1 MAENLI
7 VKDIQKLD
15 PGSALVDLYELEVA
29 SGSFAYFTPFADDDA
44 SYSALQFRDYDTPA
58 TVRSYTRIP
67 MKAEGFEIKAS
78 GAIARPKVSIA
89 NVSNTLS
96 NAVGGFD
103 YHVLVGLRIIRRL
116 TLKKYLDDGSGNSS
130 NPPVELARQVWI
142 IDRIT
147 SRDKMQVTFQ
157 CVAPYDIS
165 ETKVPQRTILPERCP
180 FLYAGA
186 SPDLPEWKRDRS
198 GCTWHQEGKY
208 RRLVGGDATGT
219 QFTVYVN
226 PDDEYIIPSTTSFT
240 TWPGSGNATLDG
252 YYKTADT
259 KTRFEANGETSSVSS
274 FNYWQAAKATA
285 PGNPADDNANWNRVR
300 LYSAYSHGTEYF
312 TYLDDRDND
321 YVTFTD
327 NVATSHTNGKALCWK
342 ARSPSKSQPPASGTY
357 WERGDNCSKRT
368 QGCKMRFGFKPGGG
382 GSSGTSA
389 TGKTTTNTAENL
401 PFGGF
406 PASKTF
412 S

>member
-1 MAENLI
+1 M
-7 VKDIQKLD
+7 
-15 PGSALVDLYELEVA
+15 S
-29 SGSFAYFTPFADDDA
+29 
-44 SYSALQFRDYDTPA
+44 
-58 TVRSYTRIP
+58 
-67 MKAEGFEIKAS
+67 
-78 GAIARPKVSIA
+78 
-89 NVSNTLS
+89 
-96 NAVGGFD
+96 
-103 YHVLVGLRIIRRL
+103 
-116 TLKKYLDDGSGNSS
+116 
-130 NPPVELARQVWI
+130 
-142 IDRIT
+142 
-147 SRDKMQVTFQ
+147 
-157 CVAPYDIS
+157 
-165 ETKVPQRTILPERCP
+165 
-180 FLYAGA
+180 FLYTGA
-186 SPDLPEWKRDRS
+186 SPDLPEWKRERS